1 MILFISFNC
10 KGRLNFHKG
19 MKLTSLA
26 RSQDSCAKGI
36 DAVNETMMVV
46 AHRVTRQETSIAQRR
61 ELFLPVAGLDHV
73 STHQVP
79 VIQGLLD
86 GVLVVT
92 QNLLCFSLNARKTK

>member
-1 MILFISFNC
+1 
-10 KGRLNFHKG
+10 

-36 DAVNETMMVV
+36 DGVNETVMVV
-46 AHRVTRQETSIAQRR
+46 AHRVARQKTSIAQRR
-61 ELFLPVAGLDHV
+61 EFFLPVAGLDHV
-73 STHQVP
+73 SAHQVP

-92 QNLLCFSLNARKTK
+92 QNLLCFSPNARITETK